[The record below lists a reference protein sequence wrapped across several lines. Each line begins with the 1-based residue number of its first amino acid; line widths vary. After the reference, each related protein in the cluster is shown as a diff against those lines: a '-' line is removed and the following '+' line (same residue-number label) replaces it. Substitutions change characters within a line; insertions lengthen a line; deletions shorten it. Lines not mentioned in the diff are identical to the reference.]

1 MRVLVVD
8 DDHDLRRLTVIGL
21 TKAGIEYQEAETAA
35 GARALLF
42 GPQGHSFDA
51 VLLDVELPDAKGWDF
66 LEEMRSNGQE
76 IPVIFVSVHRALE
89 DRLHGLRLGADDYIT
104 KPVVFEELVARL
116 EAVLRRKRPIES
128 VKIHD
133 VTIAP
138 YQRRIERNGKKV
150 DLTPREFDILWSL
163 VQAGGRPVSEK
174 ELLRRV
180 WGIDFDPNT
189 NVVQVHVFRLR
200 KKLEAAG
207 TRMIDTVRREGYRLT
222 V

>member
-8 DDHDLRRLTVIGL
+8 DDPDLRRLTTFGL
-21 TKAGIEYQEAETAA
+21 TKAGFEFEEADSA
-35 GARALLF
+35 GAARAALG
-42 GPQGHSFDA
+42 GPMGRSFDA
-51 VLLDVELPDAKGWDF
+51 ILLDVELPDARGWDF
-66 LEEMRSNGQE
+66 LEELRSSGQE
-76 IPVIFVSVHRALE
+76 IPVIFVSVHGRLE
-89 DRLHGLRLGADDYIT
+89 DRLHGLRLGADDYLT
-104 KPVVFEELVARL
+104 KPVVYEELVARL
-116 EAVLRRKRPIES
+116 EAVLRRQQRVES
-128 VKIHD
+128 VRIQD

-180 WGIDFDPNT
+180 WGIDFDPKT
-189 NVVQVHVFRLR
+189 NLVQVHVFRLR
-200 KKLEAAG
+200 RKLEAAG
-207 TRMIDTVRREGYRLT
+207 KPMIDTVRREGYRLT

>member
-1 MRVLVVD
+1 
-8 DDHDLRRLTVIGL
+8 
-21 TKAGIEYQEAETAA
+21 
-35 GARALLF
+35 
-42 GPQGHSFDA
+42 
-51 VLLDVELPDAKGWDF
+51 
-66 LEEMRSNGQE
+66 
-76 IPVIFVSVHRALE
+76 VSVHRALE